1 MYLTLKNLTKKYNI
15 DINNQLFSPEFQ
27 EKIARIKLKER

>member
-1 MYLTLKNLTKKYNI
+1 MTLKTLSKQYNI
-15 DINNQLFSPEFQ
+15 NINKQKFTADFQ